1 MVYDTFYKK
10 DLICSKVYLVVSS
23 KFYESVNVV
32 DCQDHFFLKVIIVV
46 WVSAKK
52 MAPERDI
59 RIKNKH
65 L

>member
-1 MVYDTFYKK
+1 MGNGDAWGFMGI
-10 DLICSKVYLVVSS
+10 DFLPLILMGINGDEWGLMARVRIL
-23 KFYESVNVV
+23 
-32 DCQDHFFLKVIIVV
+32 LIPMR
-46 WVSAKK
+46 VSAKK